1 MELFNSDFHFSKNLM
16 IITLGKTNQFIRKG
30 KNPSQWHQLKHG
42 YSEWNSITTE

>member
-30 KNPSQWHQLKHG
+30 KKSLTMAPAQAW
-42 YSEWNSITTE
+42 I

>member
-30 KNPSQWHQLKHG
+30 KIPHNGTSSSMDIVNGTP
-42 YSEWNSITTE
+42 